1 MADAKTSKQQQNVYS
16 DFLKA
21 FRAYKQRKR
30 EWQEAMQVKLA
41 QEEEEI
47 RRKREAL
54 YAELV

>member
-1 MADAKTSKQQQNVYS
+1 MADATTLKPQQIVYS
-16 DFLKA
+16 EFLSA

-47 RRKREAL
+47 RRKREEL

>member
-1 MADAKTSKQQQNVYS
+1 MATTTSKPQQIVYS
-16 DFLKA
+16 EFLNA

-30 EWQEAMQVKLA
+30 EWQETMQEKLA

-47 RRKREAL
+47 RRKREEL

>member
-1 MADAKTSKQQQNVYS
+1 MATTTSKPQQIVYS
-16 DFLKA
+16 EFLNA

-30 EWQEAMQVKLA
+30 EWQETMQVKLA

-47 RRKREAL
+47 RRKREEL